1 MPFKAK
7 KEQFLANS
15 ANKQKCILMLDESM
29 KERGIQTHL
38 AKCDAGV
45 LIVQTVVE
53 SATSHVTTVIG
64 EDTDLL
70 VLLCWH
76 ADPNSCSLIFKSE
89 RRKMLR
95 VWNIRWVQN
104 VLGPHI
110 CNLLPFAHAIAGC
123 DTTSRLFGKDVALQ
137 KLSTDVHLIL
147 VSLLPCQ
154 HGNMVTSAAGDTA
167 DGCKDHA
174 TNRVKVCFHAR

>member
-1 MPFKAK
+1 MNFSGGTPFKAR

-38 AKCDAGV
+38 AKGDAGV

-53 SATSHVTTVIG
+53 SATSHVTTIIG
-64 EDTDLL
+64 KDTDLL

-76 ADPNSCSLIFKSE
+76 ADPNSCGLIFKSE
-89 RRKMLR
+89 RRNMLR

-110 CNLLPFAHAIAGC
+110 CNLLPFTHAIA
-123 DTTSRLFGKDVALQ
+123 GKDVALQ
-137 KLSTDVHLIL
+137 KLNTDVHLLL

-154 HGNMVTSAAGDTA
+154 HGSIS
-167 DGCKDHA
+167 CCLEE
-174 TNRVKVCFHAR
+174 R

>member
-1 MPFKAK
+1 MGVQVNFSGGMPFKAK

-15 ANKQKCILMLDESM
+15 ANKQNFILMLDESM

-38 AKCDAGV
+38 AKGDAGV
-45 LIVQTVVE
+45 LIGHTEVD
-53 SATSHVTTVIG
+53 SATKLVTTIVG

-76 ADPNSCSLIFKSE
+76 ADPNSCGLIFKSE

-95 VWNIRWVQN
+95 VWNIQWVQN

-110 CNLLPFAHAIAGC
+110 CNLLPFTHAIGGC
-123 DTTSRLFGKDVALQ
+123 DTTSRSYGKDVALQ
-137 KLSTDVHLIL
+137 K
-147 VSLLPCQ
+147 
-154 HGNMVTSAAGDTA
+154 
-167 DGCKDHA
+167 
-174 TNRVKVCFHAR
+174 